1 MKIEKANI
9 GNYGNKVNEEL
20 DRYSNGL
27 GTNPDIT
34 IKIGNK
40 KAKVKEQ
47 FFMAFTA
54 QLKPI
59 VIQKKVS
66 LFDIAVLLE
75 IIDIAQFGNLVSLN
89 QGYLADKLKVLKP
102 AISRSYNK
110 LIKVD
115 LLIKDKHN
123 NVFLNP
129 RILNKGDLN
138 KTNIELYDLAES
150 KLTGDD
156 LMPFEINKKQSLD
169 KTKKAVQESTVEVLP
184 EVSLDDILIDDN
196 TDLEALGLNLH

>member
-9 GNYGNKVNEEL
+9 GNYQGKVKDEL

-40 KAKVKEQ
+40 KAKVKET

-59 VIQKKVS
+59 VRAKKIT
-66 LFDIAVLLE
+66 LFDIDVLLE

-89 QGYLADKLKVLKP
+89 QGYLAKILKVDKS
-102 AISRSYNK
+102 AVSRSYNK

-115 LLIKDKHN
+115 LLIKDQHG

-129 RILNKGDLN
+129 RVLNKGDLN
-138 KTNIELYDLAES
+138 KTNIEVYALAES

-156 LMPFEINKKQSLD
+156 LMPFEINKKFGAD
-169 KTKKAVQESTVEVLP
+169 KTKKTVQETTEEVLP
-184 EVSLDDILIDDN
+184 DDTYDNILIDDN
-196 TDLEALGLNLH
+196 TDLESLNIH